1 MSAEKCLFIPAI
13 LLLIKKFHVVVLV
26 RTSLDLCC
34 CLACSFKGLK
44 EASKVDLFDFKIG
57 SNIEFG
63 RVIFDEVVTNEIA
76 ALVRALKTYLF
87 LETW

>member
-1 MSAEKCLFIPAI
+1 M
-13 LLLIKKFHVVVLV
+13 
-26 RTSLDLCC
+26 
-34 CLACSFKGLK
+34 
-44 EASKVDLFDFKIG
+44 DLFDFKIG

-76 ALVRALKTYLF
+76 ALVRAFTPYLF